1 MANVTENQK
10 QTRRG
15 HHLRHSKRPSPR
27 YTADYQ
33 NPFGGAAKALAI
45 DSDKRLREMLNNRV
59 AVSTIRDWRRG
70 KAKAPQWAM
79 AVLADEYDRQLVR
92 LEVSR
97 YWIERAKKEAS
108 ESAGL

>member
-1 MANVTENQK
+1 MANISVKPIQA
-10 QTRRG
+10 RG
-15 HHLRHSKRPSPR
+15 KHPFGKVRRPSPR

-108 ESAGL
+108 ESAGP